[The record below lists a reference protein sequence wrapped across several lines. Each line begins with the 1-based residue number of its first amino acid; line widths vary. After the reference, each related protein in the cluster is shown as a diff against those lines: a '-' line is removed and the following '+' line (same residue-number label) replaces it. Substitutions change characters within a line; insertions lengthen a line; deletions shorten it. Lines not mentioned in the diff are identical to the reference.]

1 MADEAV
7 KRLQDLKDRYDDAK
21 NARKPFETE
30 WYLNLA
36 FFQGE
41 HWLAW
46 AKGRFSKPK
55 LDRWRVLFTDNRV
68 QPVIRT
74 EVAKLTKARPT
85 WSATPSGADEQSL
98 IDAMLSE
105 RLVDSRWDLLDCQ
118 RKFVGA
124 LLWSRVCCNGFWKVG
139 WDKTVGDGSEILT
152 HAAGSDKVRAGEV
165 NAGDAVINPQTQL
178 AYRRGEIPDEL
189 VDGMPD
195 VKFES
200 IREGEATVEVKSPF
214 QMYPDPLGGEEGIPS
229 CRWIIERSIRSPE
242 YVKERYGVDVK
253 PDTPAMAGI
262 TEARMPGWRALQD
275 DASGKKLG
283 VEVFEMFE
291 RPGPE
296 HKNGRHCVWTA
307 KALLADEDNSTEDHG
322 LPYVMWR
329 GIPVPGRFWGTCTA
343 TTVRPLNAELNKTR
357 SQMRENAA
365 GMANPALLW
374 PRDLQNQKY
383 YGLPREKI
391 LFDPYAQH
399 GPSYL
404 VPPSLP
410 GYIQAEPGL
419 IENAIREG
427 SGQHE
432 VSNAQV
438 PSGVTAAAAINL
450 LQEADDTRLAP
461 DVWDMERALSV
472 AGQMLLKIMARYYT
486 TERTVAIAGEDGGWD
501 VDAFRNSMLSK
512 VPDVKVPAGSM
523 LPQSVAAKQAA
534 MFQYLQLFGQYGI
547 PMSAHDLGNFLRGVG
562 VGGLERL
569 VAGFTQDQAQ
579 IAREN
584 MLLSRGIPVE
594 INEFD
599 NDPAHLE
606 GHAEV
611 LKSRKFLLLPGDV
624 KTGFL
629 GHWEA
634 HKQKMEAQ
642 MQPIPPDVGGG
653 PPPVPPGV
661 PGQGGQPLAPGMLA
675 ALGGAGNGN
684 LLQPQ

>member
-7 KRLQDLKDRYDDAK
+7 KRLKDFKDRYKDAK
-21 NARKPFETE
+21 DARRPFETE

-41 HWLAW
+41 QWLAW
-46 AKGRFSKPK
+46 AKSRFSKPK

-74 EVAKLTKARPT
+74 EVAKLTKTRPT
-85 WSATPSGADEQSL
+85 WTATPAGADEQAL
-98 IDAMLSE
+98 VDAMLSE
-105 RLVDSRWDLLDCQ
+105 RLVESRWDLLDCQ

-124 LLWSRVCCNGFWKVG
+124 LMWSRICCNGFWKVG
-139 WDKTVGDGSEILT
+139 WDKTVGDGVEIL
-152 HAAGSDKVRAGEV
+152 VRAGGER
-165 NAGDAVINPQTQL
+165 VINPQTQL
-178 AYRRGEIPDEL
+178 AYRKGEVPDDI
-189 VDGMPD
+189 VQGMPD
-195 VKFES
+195 VKWLS
-200 IREGEATVEVKSPF
+200 VNEGEATIEVRSPF
-214 QMYPDPLGGEEGIPS
+214 EMYPDPLASEEGIPS

-242 YVKERYGVDVK
+242 YVKQRYGVDVK
-253 PDTPAMAGI
+253 PDTPAQPGI
-262 TEARMPGWRALQD
+262 TEARMPAFRAGAD
-275 DASGKKLG
+275 PNAKKLG

-291 RPGPE
+291 RPTPE
-296 HKNGRHCVWTA
+296 HKKGRHVVWTD
-307 KALLADEDNSTEDHG
+307 KALLADEDNPTEDHG

-343 TTVRPLNAELNKTR
+343 TTIRPLNAELNKTR
-357 SQMRENAA
+357 SQMRENAS

-383 YGLPREKI
+383 YGLPRERI
-391 LFDPYAQH
+391 LFDPYAQQA
-399 GPSYL
+399 PQYL

-410 GYIQAEPGL
+410 GYIQNEPAL
-419 IENAIREG
+419 IENSIREV

-472 AGQMLLKIMARYYT
+472 AGQMLLQIMARYYT
-486 TERTVAIAGEDGGWD
+486 TSRTVAIAGEDGGWD

-512 VPDVKVPAGSM
+512 TPDVKVPAGSM
-523 LPQSVAAKQAA
+523 LPQSVSAKQAA
-534 MFQYLQLFGQYGI
+534 MFQYLSLFGQYGI
-547 PMSAHDLGNFLRGVG
+547 PMSAHDLGNFLRSVG

-584 MLLSRGIPVE
+584 MLLIRGVPVP

-611 LKSRKFLLLPGDV
+611 LKSRRFLLLEDQV
-624 KTGFL
+624 KQGFL
-629 GHWEA
+629 AHWQE
-634 HKQKMEAQ
+634 HRDKLIAQ
-642 MQPIPPDVGGG
+642 QQQIPQDVGGG
-653 PPPVPPGV
+653 DPVPPPVPGMPPG
-661 PGQGGQPLAPGMLA
+661 GNGAGGQAMQPDMA
-675 ALGGAGNGN
+675 AAVPQLRQM
-684 LLQPQ
+684 LQPQ